1 MKYVNIRT
9 ITPDELKTLS
19 LNDLVSICKSLDNA
33 NGDWSDVTPD
43 EYDYILDTAINFI
56 TEYQNDL

>member
-1 MKYVNIRT
+1 MKYINIRT

-33 NGDWSDVTPD
+33 NRDWSGVTAD
-43 EYDYILDTAINFI
+43 EYDYILQTATNFI
-56 TEYQNDL
+56 TEFQNDL